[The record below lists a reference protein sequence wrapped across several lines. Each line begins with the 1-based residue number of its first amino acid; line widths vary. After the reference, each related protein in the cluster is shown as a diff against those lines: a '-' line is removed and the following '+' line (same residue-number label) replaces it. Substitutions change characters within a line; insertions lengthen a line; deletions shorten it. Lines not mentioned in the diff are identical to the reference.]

1 MKESIRFVVMNF
13 FVITVGVLF
22 VISLATTLGGVEY
35 YPTEYPWMI
44 LLTGLLTSFPAL
56 IYHSKKEL
64 SGKQLKI
71 RFVIHF
77 IVVAGIVMTL
87 GYIWKWYESL
97 GYAVIV
103 FLMYMFVYA
112 IVMAYSYFIQYRTAI
127 SINKALKDFNA
138 NENNQE

>member
-22 VISLATTLGGVEY
+22 VISFATTLGGVEY

-64 SGKQLKI
+64 SEKQLKI

>member
-64 SGKQLKI
+64 SEKQLKI

-77 IVVAGIVMTL
+77 IAGIVMTL

>member
-22 VISLATTLGGVEY
+22 VISLATTLVGVEY

-64 SGKQLKI
+64 SEKQLKV